1 MADLAPVTEKLIK
14 QNQEELAKSVK
25 DASTS
30 LQSAGARQALTEIA
44 SIFEEQSGV
53 SVKEFKQSRDKITAL
68 SSSLDEM
75 DTVSNTE
82 RKILEDILKN
92 SQTSIKENANFKKSI
107 GELTSNAVKSG
118 LDGVGG
124 MLTGALAQSPILA
137 LGASFL
143 GDRVKQ
149 FRERRAAAKEE
160 ENQRIERIKQETEIG
175 KKEFE
180 ILRTQISNED
190 AISRSNIDQQKIQEE
205 ARSRGVSEQTVID
218 EVKDNIIRTAKN
230 EKLSNDAKKAELDT
244 IEDLKK
250 KYEIETE
257 VSKPESP
264 TENFNDNISTPETTE
279 TDTNALLDRHR

>member
-92 SQTSIKENANFKKSI
+92 SQTSIKENANFKKKHWGI
-107 GELTSNAVKSG
+107 
-118 LDGVGG
+118 
-124 MLTGALAQSPILA
+124 
-137 LGASFL
+137 
-143 GDRVKQ
+143 
-149 FRERRAAAKEE
+149 
-160 ENQRIERIKQETEIG
+160 
-175 KKEFE
+175 
-180 ILRTQISNED
+180 
-190 AISRSNIDQQKIQEE
+190 NIQC
-205 ARSRGVSEQTVID
+205 S
-218 EVKDNIIRTAKN
+218 
-230 EKLSNDAKKAELDT
+230 
-244 IEDLKK
+244 
-250 KYEIETE
+250 
-257 VSKPESP
+257 
-264 TENFNDNISTPETTE
+264 
-279 TDTNALLDRHR
+279 

>member
-1 MADLAPVTEKLIK
+1 MQAHPCSLLVQDRRLQKL
-14 QNQEELAKSVK
+14 L
-25 DASTS
+25 
-30 LQSAGARQALTEIA
+30 

-92 SQTSIKENANFKKSI
+92 SQASIKENANFKKSV

-143 GDRVKQ
+143 GDI
-149 FRERRAAAKEE
+149 A
-160 ENQRIERIKQETEIG
+160 
-175 KKEFE
+175 
-180 ILRTQISNED
+180 
-190 AISRSNIDQQKIQEE
+190 
-205 ARSRGVSEQTVID
+205 
-218 EVKDNIIRTAKN
+218 
-230 EKLSNDAKKAELDT
+230 
-244 IEDLKK
+244 
-250 KYEIETE
+250 
-257 VSKPESP
+257 
-264 TENFNDNISTPETTE
+264 
-279 TDTNALLDRHR
+279 